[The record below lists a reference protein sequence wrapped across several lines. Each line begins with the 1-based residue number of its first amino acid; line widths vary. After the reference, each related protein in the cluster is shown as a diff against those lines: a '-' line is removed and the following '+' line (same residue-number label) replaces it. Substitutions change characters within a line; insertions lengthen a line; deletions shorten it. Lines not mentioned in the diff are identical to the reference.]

1 MSGWTNVGSILWV
14 RPEHVLTETETA
26 EIAKV
31 YKEKMG
37 WNFPEDFCKDHHGKE
52 QCTEPANKDKIR
64 NDTTPADFLERMAF
78 LG

>member
-37 WNFPEDFCKDHHGKE
+37 WNFPDEFCLDHHDKE
-52 QCTEPANKDKIR
+52 QCTEPAPKNQ
-64 NDTTPADFLERMAF
+64 TPAGLPGLFLQK
-78 LG
+78 